1 MSPRPPTH
9 AWRSALLRFAG
20 SVVIL
25 GLLFSIVPF
34 HQAWEALR
42 RLPPLVWLAL
52 LAAYLCAHL
61 LGAGKYRI
69 TLGRAGAGLT
79 FVQALRCYFA
89 GLFTTLMLPSIVG
102 GDVVRV
108 GMALRLA
115 PSPPKRA
122 GAILGSLV
130 DRLLDVAVLLTL
142 ATLGVILAP
151 SALSPDGR
159 RLLLSVGA
167 VIAAVALLVAAGLW
181 KAGVRRFSYRKRRW
195 IARLRSAARSMA
207 RRPERVV
214 AAYAL
219 GLLVQSSF
227 LGLMASLAAA
237 CGLHLSFRA
246 WLFAWPLAK
255 LSALAP
261 ISQGGIGVREAA
273 LAALLAPFGA
283 SAGTVVGIGL
293 AWETVI
299 ISGGI
304 IAGLLALAIARLPAG
319 QASSLEV
326 GVPPS

>member
-1 MSPRPPTH
+1 MPPMSPQPRTH
-9 AWRSALLRFAG
+9 VWRSTLLRLAG
-20 SVVIL
+20 SIAIL
-25 GLLFSIVPF
+25 ALLFSIVPF
-34 HQAWEALR
+34 PQAWETLR
-42 RLPPLVWLAL
+42 RLPPVIWLAL

-79 FVQALRCYFA
+79 FIQALRCYFA
-89 GLFTTLMLPSIVG
+89 GLFATLVLPSIVG

-108 GMALRLA
+108 GMALRFA
-115 PSPPKRA
+115 RSKE
-122 GAILGSLV
+122 GAILGSFV

-142 ATLGVILAP
+142 ATLGLILAP
-151 SALSPDGR
+151 SALSPAGGR
-159 RLLLSVGA
+159 VLLSVASIA
-167 VIAAVALLVAAGLW
+167 VAAALLVAGGLW
-181 KAGVRRFSYRKRRW
+181 KVAARRFSYRKRRW
-195 IARLRSAARSMA
+195 LVRLRDAARSMA
-207 RRPERVV
+207 ERPERVV
-214 AAYAL
+214 AAYAV

-227 LGLMASLAAA
+227 LGLMAFLAAA
-237 CGLHLSFRA
+237 CGLHLAFRA

-283 SAGTVVGIGL
+283 AAGTVVGVGL

-299 ISGGI
+299 IAGGI
-304 IAGLLALAIARLPAG
+304 VAGLLALAIARFPAG
-319 QASSLEV
+319 QASRLEL